1 MKKFFIFAAMAGAA
15 LVGCTKNEPAAD
27 ADQQLITFAAPV
39 VSPNT
44 KAATEVWNN
53 YPTAEAYDFAVWAKY
68 YVNGLY
74 EDNAYKTGTYTTWAG
89 GQTYMKEVVVSHNAN
104 TWAPAQNYYWPK
116 NGSLTFIAYAPA
128 SKADYA
134 DATATGITF
143 KDYPV
148 STTPAEQVDLLFSE
162 RTYNQQKSN
171 MDETAGSNTTGG
183 TPDVKDDAYTGVHI
197 SFKHALSSILFN
209 IKTDQNYVAQ
219 GTTIT
224 LKQIQVY
231 NAVSQGSFN
240 QNLADENGAT
250 TTVPDD
256 IDATNPAAWTFA
268 ATPVKS
274 TYNVDINNTAGVV
287 LSTAAYYPS
296 TNSNTAPVPA
306 NGLRAS
312 DLILLPQDLEG
323 VTLRIEYTIKNSG
336 EGSDELSQIAE
347 LPLDGNTVS
356 EWVMGKRYIYNIT
369 IGLETIYFEPYV
381 QDWVDVAA
389 GDLTI

>member
-27 ADQQLITFAAPV
+27 ADQQMITFAAPV

-53 YPTAEAYDFAVWAKY
+53 YPTATAYNFAVWAKY
-68 YVNGLY
+68 YVDGS
-74 EDNAYKTGTYTTWAG
+74 YKNNKYQSGTYTKWAG
-89 GQTYMKEVVVSHNAN
+89 GQTYMQEVVVSHNAN

-171 MDETAGSNTTGG
+171 MDEKTETGTTGS
-183 TPDVKDDAYTGVHI
+183 TPGVTEDVYKGVHI

-209 IKTDQNYVAQ
+209 IKTHEDYE

-240 QNLADENGAT
+240 QNLVDKNGET
-250 TTVPDD
+250 TS
-256 IDATNPAAWTFA
+256 AAAWTFD
-268 ATPVKS
+268 ATPVRSNYK
-274 TYNVDINNTAGVV
+274 VDGAKDVV

-312 DLILLPQDLEG
+312 DLILLPQGLKD
-323 VTLRIEYTIKNSG
+323 VTLRIEYTIQNSG
-336 EGSDELSQIAE
+336 AGSEELSQIAE
-347 LPLDGNTVS
+347 LPLNGNTVS

>member
-27 ADQQLITFAAPV
+27 ADQQMITFAAPV
-39 VSPNT
+39 VRPNT

-53 YPTAEAYDFAVWAKY
+53 YPTATAYDFAVWAKY
-68 YVNGLY
+68 YVDGSY
-74 EDNAYKTGTYTTWAG
+74 ENNKYQSGTYTTWAG

-104 TWAPAQNYYWPK
+104 TWAPKQNYYWPK

-128 SKADYA
+128 SKANYA
-134 DATATGITF
+134 EATATGITF
-143 KDYPV
+143 TNYPV
-148 STTPAEQVDLLFSE
+148 STTPADQVDLLFSE
-162 RTYNQQKSN
+162 RTYNQQKSS
-171 MDETAGSNTTGG
+171 MDETAGSNTTGS
-183 TPDVKDDAYTGVHI
+183 TPDVKDDAYKGVHI

-209 IKTDQNYVAQ
+209 IKTDEDYVAQ

-240 QNLADENGAT
+240 QNLADNNGAT
-250 TTVPDD
+250 TTN
-256 IDATNPAAWTFA
+256 AAAWTFA
-268 ATPVKS
+268 ATPVKNN
-274 TYNVDINNTAGVV
+274 YNVDNTADVV
-287 LSTAAYYPS
+287 LSTNAYYPS
-296 TNSNTAPVPA
+296 TQSNTAPVVA
-306 NGLRAS
+306 AGLRAS
-312 DLILLPQDLEG
+312 DLILLPQDLED

-336 EGSDELSQIAE
+336 VGSEELSQIAE

>member
-27 ADQQLITFAAPV
+27 TDQQMITFAAPV
-39 VSPNT
+39 VRPNT

-53 YPTAEAYDFAVWAKY
+53 YPTATAYNFAVWAKY
-68 YVNGLY
+68 YVDGSY
-74 EDNAYKTGTYTTWAG
+74 ENNKYQSGTYTTWAG
-89 GQTYMKEVVVSHNAN
+89 GQTYMKEVVVSHDAN

-128 SKADYA
+128 SKANYA
-134 DATATGITF
+134 EATATGITF
-143 KDYPV
+143 TNYPV
-148 STTPAEQVDLLFSE
+148 SYKPAEQVDLLFSE

-171 MDETAGSNTTGG
+171 MDEKTETGTTGS
-183 TPDVKDDAYTGVHI
+183 TPGVTEDVYKGVHI

-209 IKTDQNYVAQ
+209 IKTKEDYE

-240 QNLADENGAT
+240 QNLADNNGAT
-250 TTVPDD
+250 TS
-256 IDATNPAAWTFA
+256 AAAWTFA
-268 ATPVKS
+268 ATPVRS
-274 TYNVDINNTAGVV
+274 NYNVDGAKDVA
-287 LSTAAYYPS
+287 LSTNAYYPS
-296 TNSNTAPVPA
+296 TTSTTAPVA
-306 NGLRAS
+306 AAGLRAS
-312 DLILLPQDLEG
+312 DLILLPQGLKD

-336 EGSDELSQIAE
+336 AGSEELKQIAE
-347 LPLDGNTVS
+347 LPLNGSTVS

>member
-27 ADQQLITFAAPV
+27 ADQQMITFAAPV

-53 YPTAEAYDFAVWAKY
+53 YPTAGAYDFAVWAKY
-68 YVNGLY
+68 YVNGSY
-74 EDNAYKTGTYTTWAG
+74 EGNAYKSGTYTTWAE

-128 SKADYA
+128 SKANYA
-134 DATATGITF
+134 EATATGITF
-143 KDYPV
+143 TNYPV

-162 RTYNQQKSN
+162 RTYNQQKSS
-171 MDETAGSNTTGG
+171 MDETAGSNTTGS
-183 TPDVKDDAYTGVHI
+183 TPGVTEDVYKGVHI

-209 IKTDQNYVAQ
+209 IKTKEDYE

-224 LKQIQVY
+224 LKKIQVY
-231 NAVSQGSFN
+231 NAVSEGSFN
-240 QNLADENGAT
+240 QNLTDKNGET
-250 TTVPDD
+250 TT
-256 IDATNPAAWTFA
+256 AAAAWTFA

-274 TYNVDINNTAGVV
+274 NYNVDNTAGVV
-287 LSTAAYYPS
+287 LSTDTYYPS
-296 TNSNTAPVPA
+296 TESDTAPVEA
-306 NGLRAS
+306 AGLRAS
-312 DLILLPQDLEG
+312 DLILLPQGLKD

-336 EGSDELSQIAE
+336 AGSEELSQIAE

-389 GDLTI
+389 GNLTI

>member
-53 YPTAEAYDFAVWAKY
+53 YPTATAYDFAVWAKY
-68 YVNGLY
+68 YVNGSY
-74 EDNAYKTGTYTTWAG
+74 EDNAYQSGTYTTWAG
-89 GQTYMKEVVVSHNAN
+89 GKTYMEEVVVSHKAN
-104 TWAPAQNYYWPK
+104 TWSPAQNYYWPK

-128 SKADYA
+128 SKANYA
-134 DATATGITF
+134 EATATGITF
-143 KDYPV
+143 TNYPV
-148 STTPAEQVDLLFSE
+148 STNPAAQVDLLFSE
-162 RTYNQQKSN
+162 RTYNQQKSS
-171 MDETAGSNTTGG
+171 MDETAGSNTTGD
-183 TPDVKDDAYTGVHI
+183 TPDVTEDVYKGVHI

-209 IKTDQNYVAQ
+209 IKTNEDYKTQ

-231 NAVSQGSFN
+231 NAVSVGSFN
-240 QNLADENGAT
+240 QNLADNNGAT
-250 TTVPDD
+250 TS
-256 IDATNPAAWTFA
+256 AAAWTFA
-268 ATPVKS
+268 ATPVRS
-274 TYNVDINNTAGVV
+274 NYNVDGTNDVE
-287 LSTAAYYPS
+287 LSTNAYYPS
-296 TNSNTAPVPA
+296 TTSNTAPVA
-306 NGLRAS
+306 AAGLRAS
-312 DLILLPQDLEG
+312 DLIILPQDLEG

-336 EGSDELSQIAE
+336 VGSQELSQIAE